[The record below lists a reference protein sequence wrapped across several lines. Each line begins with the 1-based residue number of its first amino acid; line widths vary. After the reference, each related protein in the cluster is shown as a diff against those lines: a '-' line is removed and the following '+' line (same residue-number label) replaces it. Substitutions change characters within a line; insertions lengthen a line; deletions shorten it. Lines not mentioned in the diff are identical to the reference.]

1 MGRNYESL
9 EELKRKKRLLKG
21 EIKDLEALL
30 TFKNT
35 KESLSAFT
43 NGLSDQYLQ
52 EKVDEDGEEKT
63 VIRKDV
69 IAKQLTSEVKDML
82 LSKNAAVGLASSAFS
97 GNAVDGLIKLGV
109 TALVANYAKK
119 KYEKFQLEE
128 KTFGSSIDLC
138 STDCFK
144 ICPQKVGKLP
154 KNKKCIQYGAT
165 YMSFGVGE

>member
-43 NGLSDQYLQ
+43 NGLTDQYLQ
-52 EKVDEDGEEKT
+52 EKIDEDGEEKT

-82 LSKNAAVGLASSAFS
+82 LSKNAAVGLANSAFS
-97 GNAVDGLIKLGV
+97 GNAVDGLVKLGV

-119 KYEKFQLEE
+119 NMKSSNWKKKLLGAALIYVAPIALKYVRKKLENYQKTKSLSSMEQL
-128 KTFGSSIDLC
+128 I
-138 STDCFK
+138 
-144 ICPQKVGKLP
+144 
-154 KNKKCIQYGAT
+154 
-165 YMSFGVGE
+165 

>member
-21 EIKDLEALL
+21 EINDLEALL

-43 NGLSDQYLQ
+43 NGLTDQYLQ
-52 EKVDEDGEEKT
+52 EKIDDDGEEKT

-69 IAKQLTSEVKDML
+69 IAKQLTSEVKGML
-82 LSKNAAVGLASSAFS
+82 LNKNAAVGLASSAFS
-97 GNAVDGLIKLGV
+97 GNAVDGIIKLGV

-119 KYEKFQLEE
+119 NMKSSNWKKKVLGAALIYVAPIALKYVRKKLENYQKTKSVSSMEQL
-128 KTFGSSIDLC
+128 I
-138 STDCFK
+138 
-144 ICPQKVGKLP
+144 
-154 KNKKCIQYGAT
+154 
-165 YMSFGVGE
+165 